1 MTCTK
6 SVIIKLLDTTRKK
19 REEGRRIFELLS
31 RARSRPEV
39 KEEVFSKEELLQT
52 RQKE

>member
-19 REEGRRIFELLS
+19 ERRGEEYLNYCQELALGQ
-31 RARSRPEV
+31 RSRGSIVE
-39 KEEVFSKEELLQT
+39 
-52 RQKE
+52 